1 MRKVIIVLAVVL
13 VVFALS
19 GAVTCEEAQDISW
32 LDGTTWNK
40 TNSPFEGYK
49 IKITGEK
56 RGKKEGDVHKIIN
69 LFI

>member
-56 RGKKEGDVHKIIN
+56 RGEKGGGRP
-69 LFI
+69 